1 MKISDFLAVLLTSSI
16 GMLGCQ
22 STEIGSAT
30 DVNPETIYQDLRL
43 IYEGGDEVTCR
54 AYLRFAG
61 EKGTTLVLGKNGKVM
76 IDDKVLT
83 VDSSDGSGAYYQ
95 AHFNT
100 RAFTGKHQWVY
111 TDVHGKEYH
120 NNFVFDPLTIAPENG
135 TIARNE
141 PIALSVSGIS
151 NGMKLD
157 VVADDT
163 SDATASFDTT
173 FVLQGNKVVIP
184 ASFTAKQK
192 TGPIQIRASS
202 FHSTNLSQATPEGGH
217 IVYNYDANPV
227 SVVLEGKKTK
237 LSITRP

>member
-1 MKISDFLAVLLTSSI
+1 
-16 GMLGCQ
+16 MLGCQ

-43 IYEGGDEVTCR
+43 IYDGGDEVTCR

-61 EKGTTLVLGKNGKVM
+61 DKGTTLVLGKNGKVM
-76 IDDKVLT
+76 IDDQVLA

-95 AHFNT
+95 ARFNT

-111 TDVHGKEYH
+111 TDANGKEYR
-120 NNFVFDPLTIAPENG
+120 NNFVFDPLIIAPENG
-135 TIARNE
+135 TVSRNA
-141 PIALSVSGIS
+141 PITLSVSGLN

-173 FVLQGNKVVIP
+173 YVLQGSRVVIP
-184 ASFTAKQK
+184 ASFTANQK
-192 TGPIQIRASS
+192 SGPIRIRASS
-202 FHSTNLSQATPEGGH
+202 FRSTNLSQATPEGGH
-217 IVYNYDANPV
+217 IVYNYDANAV
-227 SVVLEGKKTK
+227 TVVLEGKKSKLAITK
-237 LSITRP
+237 P